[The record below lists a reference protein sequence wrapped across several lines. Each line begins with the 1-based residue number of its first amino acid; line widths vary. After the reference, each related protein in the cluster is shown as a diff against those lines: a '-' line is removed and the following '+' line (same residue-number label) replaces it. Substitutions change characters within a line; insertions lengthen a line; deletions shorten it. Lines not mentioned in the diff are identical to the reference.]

1 MADAVI
7 NPSGII
13 DQSPVGIFQ
22 LRVFVLCAL
31 VAALDGF
38 DTQAIGYVAPLV
50 ASAIEIPISSFSL
63 IFSAGLLGASVGAF
77 AFGPLAD
84 RFGRKRLLVAACIL
98 FASFTL
104 ATIGVRSFQGLLAL
118 RFLAGLGLGG
128 ATPSFLALSAEFSPK
143 RLRSLTITA
152 LFAAFPFG
160 GFVGGFAS
168 SYLISHYG
176 WQTVFVAG
184 GVTPLLIAGLL
195 AIWLPESL
203 HFMAS
208 RGTDKAAVVA
218 VLNRISPTPIPESA
232 SIAFPENPPETAP
245 PVRGLFTEGR
255 APRTLLL
262 GVPFFMG
269 FMILVTVT
277 AWTPSLLKSAGIPL
291 SMGALIIAAN
301 NLGSV
306 VGTTLSGYLLDRFGA
321 FKVLAPAFVAG
332 AIALAAFGSST
343 ASEPLLGLTA
353 ALAGFF
359 VGGASSG
366 LLALAAS
373 LYPVNMRSTGIGW
386 GMGMGRLGQIVGPLL
401 LGGLVSRQATIATI
415 FFAAAVPCL
424 IAALFIVTL
433 RRYTR
438 GADSGSLA
446 ERRRH
451 SALAE

>member
-277 AWTPSLLKSAGIPL
+277 AWTPLSAQKRRHSVVDGRADHCRQQSWQRRRHHAVWLSAG
-291 SMGALIIAAN
+291 
-301 NLGSV
+301 SV
-306 VGTTLSGYLLDRFGA
+306 W
-321 FKVLAPAFVAG
+321 
-332 AIALAAFGSST
+332 
-343 ASEPLLGLTA
+343 GLQGIG
-353 ALAGFF
+353 AGF
-359 VGGASSG
+359 
-366 LLALAAS
+366 
-373 LYPVNMRSTGIGW
+373 R
-386 GMGMGRLGQIVGPLL
+386 
-401 LGGLVSRQATIATI
+401 
-415 FFAAAVPCL
+415 
-424 IAALFIVTL
+424 
-433 RRYTR
+433 
-438 GADSGSLA
+438 
-446 ERRRH
+446 RRRH
-451 SALAE
+451 SLGRVRKLHGQRAIARPDSGARRLSSAAPLPACWRSRRRSIRSICAQRGSAGAWEWDGLVRSWDRFCLADWFPGRLQSRRSSSPLRFPA